1 MSLGANKEMAFNDLW
16 TYPDIGRGNA
26 AGKMPAATR
35 ILQTGMTTSLATTAT
50 VMRGNQGRGRR
61 CEAGRRAS
69 EEAGRRGG
77 ARAGAKASRQ
87 AGERTAGENR
97 INSPE

>member
-1 MSLGANKEMAFNDLW
+1 MSVINRFADDLW
-16 TYPDIGRGNA
+16 TYPDIGRVNA
-26 AGKMPAATR
+26 AGKMLAVTW
-35 ILQTGMTTSLATTAT
+35 IVQTGMITSLVTNAT

-61 CEAGRRAS
+61 REAGRRAS

-97 INSPE
+97 INCPE